1 MTAPAV
7 RKKWRP
13 SLSMI
18 VFAVLLAAM
27 LMPLASLF
35 LFRLYE
41 NQVIRQTES
50 ELIAQSAALAAVFSQ
65 DVRDKLS
72 SGITLGAVRPPEARP
87 STNEPYQP
95 IVAML
100 DLAGDDLR
108 ERRPGSVVATDAAD
122 PEFVEIGRRLFT
134 LTQATQRITLAGF
147 RILDPAGIVI
157 AGRDEVGRSLAHI
170 HEVRVALTGRYSSVL
185 RTRVSNR
192 PPPPLYSV
200 SRGTGVRVF
209 VAFPVIV
216 DERVAGV
223 IYTSRTPNNIL
234 KHLFLERR
242 KVVFAALSVVVIT
255 LLIGFLFLRV
265 ITQPIK
271 GLIRYTDDVGRGL
284 RETASLPIHQGSR
297 EIALLSQSFADMT
310 AQLSAR
316 ADYIST
322 FASHVSHEMKS
333 PLTAMHGAAEL
344 LRDSSTTMTEEDRA
358 KFLDNIINDTQRLTA
373 LLNRLRE
380 LAYAD
385 NPNLS
390 GSTTLEAVI
399 AGVQRTFPA
408 LTVSLS
414 GNAGLPIAMSLD
426 NALMVFTHLADNA
439 SRHHAKAMSTR
450 LTAGD
455 DEICVHVANDGDSIS
470 PGNQDKI
477 FEPFFT
483 TRRDAG
489 GTGMGLGI
497 VQSILKAHGGSIR
510 LAPTQTGAAFEIR
523 LPGRSRAADLPSS

>member
-7 RKKWRP
+7 RRKWRP

-18 VFAVLLAAM
+18 VFTVLLAAM

-50 ELIAQSAALAAVFSQ
+50 ELIAQNAALAAVFSQ
-65 DVRDKLS
+65 EVTERLA
-72 SGITLGAVRPPEARP
+72 SGIRLGAVRPADARP
-87 STNEPYQP
+87 AADEPYQP

-108 ERRPGSVVATDAAD
+108 ERRPDSVSIEDTAD
-122 PEFVEIGRRLFT
+122 PEFVEIGRRLYT
-134 LTQATQRITLAGF
+134 LTQATQRVTLAGF
-147 RILDPAGIVI
+147 RILDPSGIVI
-157 AGRDEVGRSLAHI
+157 AGREEVGRSLAHVY
-170 HEVRVALTGRYSSVL
+170 EVRNALKGRYSSVL

-209 VAFPVIV
+209 VAFPVVV

-223 IYTSRTPNNIL
+223 IYSSRTPNNIL

-271 GLIRYTDDVGRGL
+271 GLIRYTDDVRGGL
-284 RETASLPIHQGSR
+284 QDQARLPIHQGSR

-310 AQLSAR
+310 VQLRAR

-344 LRDSSTTMTEEDRA
+344 LRDADTSMTDEDRE
-358 KFLDNIINDTQRLTA
+358 KFLNNIINDTQRLTA
-373 LLNRLRE
+373 LLSRLRE

-385 NPNLS
+385 NPDLS
-390 GSTTLEAVI
+390 GSTTIGPVI
-399 AGVQRTFPA
+399 EGVKKACPA
-408 LTVSLS
+408 LSITIS

-439 SRHHAKAMSTR
+439 SRHNAKRMSAEIT
-450 LTAGD
+450 LED
-455 DEICVHVANDGDSIS
+455 DEVRILVANDGDTIS
-470 PGNQDKI
+470 SGNRDKI

-497 VQSILKAHGGSIR
+497 VQSILQAHGGSIR
-510 LAPTQTGAAFEIR
+510 LVPTQSGAAFEVR
-523 LPGRSRAADLPSS
+523 LPAQSDPASSVPT